1 LLYLIILLLLSP
13 QPSHIYESQDIMF
26 DMIKPYHQKISMN
39 SENYLNASSDDL
51 KNIKTTLE
59 RFRQGSLSS
68 DLDDIYVTVIAF
80 LTGSAFVLFGLY
92 ATRKNEL
99 TQKMHNLYALSIL
112 SLTIP
117 STIIL
122 IEFIVISTIAIDPLH
137 DIPIILLGFLL
148 LIPIGT
154 LYVLVAST
162 LKKKAVN

>member
-1 LLYLIILLLLSP
+1 LLLSP

-99 TQKMHNLYALSIL
+99 TQKDAQPLCTFN
-112 SLTIP
+112 
-117 STIIL
+117 
-122 IEFIVISTIAIDPLH
+122 IVPYHSEHYNID
-137 DIPIILLGFLL
+137 
-148 LIPIGT
+148 
-154 LYVLVAST
+154 
-162 LKKKAVN
+162 

>member
-1 LLYLIILLLLSP
+1 MDKLLLYLIILLLLSP
-13 QPSHIYESQDIMF
+13 QH
-26 DMIKPYHQKISMN
+26 
-39 SENYLNASSDDL
+39 
-51 KNIKTTLE
+51 
-59 RFRQGSLSS
+59 
-68 DLDDIYVTVIAF
+68 
-80 LTGSAFVLFGLY
+80 
-92 ATRKNEL
+92 
-99 TQKMHNLYALSIL
+99 ALSIL

>member
-1 LLYLIILLLLSP
+1 MLLSP

-26 DMIKPYHQKISMN
+26 DMIKPYQKVSMN
-39 SENYLNASSDDL
+39 SENYFNASSDDL
-51 KNIKTTLE
+51 ENIKTTLE
-59 RFRQGSLSS
+59 GFRQESLSS

-92 ATRKNEL
+92 ATRKNEM

-122 IEFIVISTIAIDPLH
+122 IEFIVISTIVIDPLH
-137 DIPIILLGFLL
+137 DIPLILLGFLL

-162 LKKKAVN
+162 LKRRLSIES